1 MNTAQGESR
10 TMTHQHAEPAVMRT
24 IPIPVSAFNHVKDTQ
39 RKHEAATGV
48 RPSLNETF
56 ALLILDHQRLT
67 AINEQRHHVPAIL
80 QNRP

>member
-1 MNTAQGESR
+1 
-10 TMTHQHAEPAVMRT
+10 MTHQHAEPAVLRT

-67 AINEQRHHVPAIL
+67 ESQVQRSNVPAVL
-80 QNRP
+80 RPL